1 MLCKMQSCCARCSH
15 AVYNVVMQL
24 CLQDRLLPHELAYI
38 VSVKHPPNMAA
49 TVLTQLVASAN
60 LPEMLQISV
69 DKQIVQ
75 YIDSVAACER
85 LQKQPIPVAYTRLD
99 LTNGTC

>member
-1 MLCKMQSCCARCSH
+1 
-15 AVYNVVMQL
+15 
-24 CLQDRLLPHELAYI
+24 
-38 VSVKHPPNMAA
+38 MAA
-49 TVLTQLVASAN
+49 TVLTQLIASAK

-69 DKQIVQ
+69 DQQIVQ

>member
-1 MLCKMQSCCARCSH
+1 
-15 AVYNVVMQL
+15 
-24 CLQDRLLPHELAYI
+24 
-38 VSVKHPPNMAA
+38 MAA
-49 TVLTQLVASAN
+49 TVLTQLIASAN

-85 LQKQPIPVAYTRLD
+85 LQKQPIPVAYTRLEI
-99 LTNGTC
+99 

>member
-1 MLCKMQSCCARCSH
+1 
-15 AVYNVVMQL
+15 MQL

-85 LQKQPIPVAYTRLD
+85 LQKQPIPVAYTR
-99 LTNGTC
+99 